1 MASVEFQKCQAFT
14 AVSSL
19 VRHEQ
24 NNTGYTVQETDRNV
38 IAFETFTS
46 LINLAEVG

>member
-1 MASVEFQKCQAFT
+1 MAGFT
-14 AVSSL
+14 AASSL

-24 NNTGYTVQETDRNV
+24 NIPGYAVQETDRNV
-38 IAFETFTS
+38 IAFETFTP